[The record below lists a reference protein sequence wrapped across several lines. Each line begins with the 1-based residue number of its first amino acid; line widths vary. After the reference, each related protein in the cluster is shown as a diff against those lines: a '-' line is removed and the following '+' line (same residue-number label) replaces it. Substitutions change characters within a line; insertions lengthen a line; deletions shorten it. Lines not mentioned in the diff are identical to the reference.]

1 MSLNGGLFPT
11 TDEPERGPGRGS
23 SEDGRDARHP
33 SPADAG
39 TGSRVPGRQPADR
52 PAGPD
57 PRGGLRLRRPD
68 RASVRLHP
76 SREDGKGGA
85 PTLPGQGHRPVARP
99 THPAPDPTPD
109 HGRGRGSSR
118 RPAAAVSAPLHEHR
132 HRATRRGRRAPRHVV
147 RASHTQALCPRLPSV
162 RRPPVRTP
170 GPHLQRPPVQLAALD
185 DLSAATR
192 GDTGLDAPGAGGD
205 RRTAPAATVRT
216 ARLRASRFGSSGR
229 LRWPQGLV
237 LPEPRR

>member
-132 HRATRRGRRAPRHVV
+132 HRATRRGRALHGTLSGPATRKLCARAYPLFDDRRFERLARISNGHLYNLRHSTTYQRRRGATPVSTRPV
-147 RASHTQALCPRLPSV
+147 PVAIGER
-162 RRPPVRTP
+162 RRPQPFGQPGYVRVESI
-170 GPHLQRPPVQLAALD
+170 RFIR
-185 DLSAATR
+185 AT
-192 GDTGLDAPGAGGD
+192 AM
-205 RRTAPAATVRT
+205 
-216 ARLRASRFGSSGR
+216 ASRACTT
-229 LRWPQGLV
+229 
-237 LPEPRR
+237 

>member
-1 MSLNGGLFPT
+1 M

-23 SEDGRDARHP
+23 SEDDRDARHP

-109 HGRGRGSSR
+109 HGRGRGSSW

-162 RRPPVRTP
+162 RRPPGSNAWPASPTATCTTCGTR
-170 GPHLQRPPVQLAALD
+170 RPVSGDAGRHRSRRARCRWR
-185 DLSAATR
+185 SAN
-192 GDTGLDAPGAGGD
+192 GAGRNRSD
-205 RRTAPAATVRT
+205 SPVTCESIRFIRATAM
-216 ARLRASRFGSSGR
+216 ASRACTT
-229 LRWPQGLV
+229 
-237 LPEPRR
+237 